1 MTAGNGGMLVTD
13 NDDLTQLVQS
23 QRDHGMASGAW
34 TSYQTG
40 EFQEYP
46 MIQLGFKY
54 IMWDI
59 PASIALHQLRRIE
72 QRHKKRLEAAA
83 RYEEALKSLADHVE
97 LLKTREGVRHA
108 HHLYVV
114 RLKGINRNRV
124 VAGMETRGISVG
136 IHYRPVHL
144 EPYYREKHGHVPGEF
159 PVAEDA
165 GERVLSL
172 PFWPEINDVEILRV
186 VETLGDVIT
195 ECRDS

>member
-1 MTAGNGGMLVTD
+1 MLNKIKTVSILLIT
-13 NDDLTQLVQS
+13 LLISPTMVFGKIPIKYF
-23 QRDHGMASGAW
+23 DH
-34 TSYQTG
+34 
-40 EFQEYP
+40 
-46 MIQLGFKY
+46 FK
-54 IMWDI
+54 
-59 PASIALHQLRRIE
+59 A
-72 QRHKKRLEAAA
+72 K

-124 VAGMETRGISVG
+124 VAGMETRGIGVG

-172 PFWPEINDVEILRV
+172 PFWPEINEVEILRV

-195 ECRDS
+195 ECQDS